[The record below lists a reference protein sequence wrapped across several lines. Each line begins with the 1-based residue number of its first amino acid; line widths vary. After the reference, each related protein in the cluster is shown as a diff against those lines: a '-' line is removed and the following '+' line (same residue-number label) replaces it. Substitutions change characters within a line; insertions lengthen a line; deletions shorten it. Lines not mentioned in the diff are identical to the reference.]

1 MPDALLYSSLL
12 KLSPGSLRMTPMRLV
27 GLCSDTN
34 LHCPSL
40 TPHYGLFTHFRPRNR
55 RQNAVWWPSERGWW
69 PCTTPGGCRECAIAD
84 DLWTAKSTLPRVSL
98 TYHAPYQVHRTPIH
112 THDARP
118 AHYHEGIPIRLRGL
132 PGLCRARWGTP
143 NRVRTSVSGSGRE
156 ETAICRAN
164 ESACTGFVSCIPSA

>member
-1 MPDALLYSSLL
+1 
-12 KLSPGSLRMTPMRLV
+12 MTPVRL

-34 LHCPSL
+34 LHSPSL
-40 TPHYGLFTHFRPRNR
+40 TPPYGLFTHFCPRNR

-143 NRVRTSVSGSGRE
+143 NRVRTSFSGSGRE
-156 ETAICRAN
+156 ETAIYRAN
-164 ESACTGFVSCIPSA
+164 ESACTGFVSCIPSAWGSSVHS